1 MDTCLISLVVA
12 VTLFHPLTT
21 QHLAVL
27 CRNVKD
33 HIDGIKTGF
42 YFNHRLSSAIASP
55 GNAKFDFI
63 R

>member
-33 HIDGIKTGF
+33 HIDGIK
-42 YFNHRLSSAIASP
+42 R
-55 GNAKFDFI
+55 DFI
-63 R
+63 LIIDCHRQ